1 METLGIFLNQVCLW
15 IFAGL
20 LLYAAW
26 SDFKKYII
34 PNRIPLCLFA
44 LYPAYVMTA
53 GPVVDWPLAL
63 GIAAGTLA
71 VGLIFFAAGW
81 MGGGDVKLISATALW
96 AGPEFSLQLLLLTA
110 IAGGVLSLTVILW
123 AKYAWVVGLPTGE
136 ATKKVPYG
144 IAVAGAG
151 LFVAGSLV
159 TSQSTGVWP

>member
-1 METLGIFLNQVCLW
+1 METLGIYLNQICLW

-20 LLYAAW
+20 LVFAAW
-26 SDFKKYII
+26 SDFKQFII
-34 PNRIPLCLFA
+34 PNRIPLCLLA

-53 GPVVDWPLAL
+53 GPAVDWPIALA
-63 GIAAGTLA
+63 IAAGVLA
-71 VGLIFFAAGW
+71 VGLGLYAVQW
-81 MGGGDVKLISATALW
+81 MGGGDVKLIAATTLW
-96 AGPEFSLQLLLLTA
+96 AGPEFAVQLLLLTT

-123 AKYAWVVGLPTGE
+123 ANYSWVVGMSSGE
-136 ATKKVPYG
+136 VIKKIPYG